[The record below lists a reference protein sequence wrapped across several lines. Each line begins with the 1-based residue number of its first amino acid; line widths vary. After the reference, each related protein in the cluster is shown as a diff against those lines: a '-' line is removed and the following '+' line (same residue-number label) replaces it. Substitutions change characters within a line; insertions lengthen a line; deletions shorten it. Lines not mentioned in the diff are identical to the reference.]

1 MSKSKKIVIATGIYP
16 PDIGGPATY
25 VPLLAQRLIDYGY
38 TVHVV
43 TLRDK
48 KIAVQNSGA
57 WQCTAISRQL
67 PKAIRI
73 PCTVFTLLKAAK
85 DSSVIFANGIYEEV
99 AIASLF
105 KPRMRIIMKIVGDP
119 IWERF
124 KNKTGSLVGIKTF
137 NENNPS
143 VICGIQ
149 RYVLRL
155 SLNRSKLV
163 FTPSKQLADLVL
175 NWKVKA
181 PVRVINNGIQC
192 RELEPNVLKYDV
204 VSVSRLVTWK
214 NIDKIIN
221 ACAKNNLSLAICG
234 DGPERSRLELLS
246 AHLNSKVIFFGTLS
260 PSEVRD
266 VINASKVYALLSDYE
281 GLSFSLL
288 EAMMAGKEI
297 LVSAIPGNTS
307 VISNGING
315 CVINVED
322 EEGIANTLNLLVNDS
337 SNKLGANAYED
348 VRANFCAEKQLDLA
362 IETMELKK

>member
-25 VPLLAQRLIDYGY
+25 VPLLAQRLVDQGY
-38 TVHVV
+38 TVQVV
-43 TLRDK
+43 TLRDRK
-48 KIAVQNSGA
+48 VAFQKSGV
-57 WQCTAISRQL
+57 WKCTAISRQL
-67 PKAIRI
+67 PKVIRV
-73 PCTVFTLLKAAK
+73 PCTVFILLKAMK
-85 DSSVIFANGIYEEV
+85 NSSIILANGLYEEV
-99 AIASLF
+99 AIASFF
-105 KPRMRIIMKIVGDP
+105 KPRLRIIMKIVGDP

-137 NENNPS
+137 NEDNPS
-143 VICGIQ
+143 VICRIQ

-175 NWKVKA
+175 NWKVNA
-181 PVRVINNGIQC
+181 PVRVISNGIQC
-192 RELEPNVLKYDV
+192 RELAPNILKYDV

-221 ACAKNNLSLAICG
+221 ACAKQNLSLAICG

-246 AHLNSKVIFFGTLS
+246 AQLKSRVTFFGNLTS
-260 PSEVRD
+260 SEVRD
-266 VINASKVYALLSDYE
+266 VINASKVYALLSEYE

-297 LVSAIPGNTS
+297 LVSAAPGNTD

-315 CVINVED
+315 CVINVEN
-322 EEGIANTLNLLVNDS
+322 EEGIASTLNLLVNDS